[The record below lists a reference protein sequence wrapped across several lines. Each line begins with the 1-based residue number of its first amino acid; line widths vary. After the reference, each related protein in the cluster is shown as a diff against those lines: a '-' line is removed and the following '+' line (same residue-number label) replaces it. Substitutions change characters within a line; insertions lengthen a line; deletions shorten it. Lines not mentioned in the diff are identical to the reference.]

1 MAGLQIPL
9 EVETSRKKENLLSVL
24 FLFHPFQATS
34 IYPLIK
40 YGFDFIRNAFIQ
52 VKY

>member
-9 EVETSRKKENLLSVL
+9 EVETSRKKENLL
-24 FLFHPFQATS
+24 LFHPFQATS
-34 IYPLIK
+34 IFPLIK